1 MRVNLRG
8 MSISTRCGGG
18 IIIKTEI
25 DLESEGRAQ
34 MWGSTEKDE
43 APEKSTDSMCPQWEA
58 NREINKKGW
67 VI

>member
-8 MSISTRCGGG
+8 MSIGTRGGG

-34 MWGSTEKDE
+34 MWGSTEKDA